1 MYQYKLSTNIVTLCM
16 SLRSLIISVS
26 ILPLKNNVFFFISKL
41 SKQGEEG
48 SMLNKHKWKFRS
60 KNLKLLTHLL
70 FWYQVFTCV
79 SVRFSLDASSMRSWT
94 LRYFC
99 LSKLFSRLFNWWS
112 VKAVLAFLGFFC
124 FKIPEGSSEEDPL
137 FVSVDQRI
145 ERINMV
151 VNIDNWE
158 L

>member
-1 MYQYKLSTNIVTLCM
+1 MSLCSLKLSVYRYCLKTIV
-16 SLRSLIISVS
+16 
-26 ILPLKNNVFFFISKL
+26 KFFFSKL

-48 SMLNKHKWKFRS
+48 SMLNIHRRKFGS

-70 FWYQVFTCV
+70 FWYQVLTCV

-99 LSKLFSRLFNWWS
+99 LSKLFSRLFSWWS
-112 VKAVLAFLGFFC
+112 VKAVRAFLGFFC

-145 ERINMV
+145 ERINIV
-151 VNIDNWE
+151 VNITFNIWKIE
-158 L
+158 KKL